1 MIAFLLAVHVL
12 LCEIA
17 AFVLKV
23 GTVEGQYFGEQASLD
38 LLLQLI
44 YTVSVYESPPPG
56 RMCMQI
62 QKCKESV
69 VAT

>member
-17 AFVLKV
+17 AFVLKI
-23 GTVEGQYFGEQASLD
+23 GTVEGQYFGEEASLD

-44 YTVSVYESPPPG
+44 YTISIYECASPG
-56 RMCMQI
+56 CMCMQI

-69 VAT
+69 AAT